1 MMPSQ
6 SSRFGGK
13 FKTTQGLT
21 LIELVLSIALLSV
34 LLAAAFGLCNS
45 GIKVYKRCLE
55 ELSNMQN
62 ARYAVNKLSTS
73 IRQAREVRL
82 ISDNKIEIRASDGS
96 KVYYYLEYGILYRE
110 KNGGKNPVAELKSL
124 EFSRSIGSDFIKIT
138 AKAGEEKYF
147 ILETAATPFGYSLID

>member
-1 MMPSQ
+1 MPSK

-13 FKTTQGLT
+13 FKTIQGLT

-82 ISDNKIEIRASDGS
+82 ISDKKIEIKAPDGS
-96 KVYYYLEYGILYRE
+96 RVYYYLEYGILYRE
-110 KNGGKNPVAELKSL
+110 KYGGKNPVAELQSL
-124 EFSRSIGSDFIKIT
+124 EFFRPAGSNFIKIT
-138 AKAGEEKYF
+138 VKAGKEEYF
-147 ILETAATPFGYSLID
+147 ILETAATPYGYCLD